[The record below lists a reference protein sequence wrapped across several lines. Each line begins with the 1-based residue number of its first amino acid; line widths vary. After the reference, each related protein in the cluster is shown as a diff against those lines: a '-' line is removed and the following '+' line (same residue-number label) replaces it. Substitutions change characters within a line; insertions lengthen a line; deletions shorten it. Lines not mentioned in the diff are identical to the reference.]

1 MKKLSKK
8 LLLSGLAA
16 LTIYSGFNTIDIS
29 TTYAKVNYDVFDLE
43 AHRGGID
50 VRPENTLYSYAY
62 AIELGATS
70 IECDMQLTKD
80 GQIVM
85 SHNPILNSDITRDK
99 NGNYIENNKYDIRL
113 MTVDELKK
121 FDVGVMDQN
130 CGEYYDLHGKTQFTY
145 DAKIPT
151 LEELMQ
157 LIQSYDDKNIVLNIE
172 TKSYPDPASAG
183 YKNNADPKKF
193 VEVFN
198 NIVKKYDM
206 EDRVVLQSFDWQT
219 LIEMKKLNPN
229 ISTSA
234 LWQEQPSWGRD
245 SESLRR
251 YEKKKSP
258 WLGGLDIKDYQ
269 GNPVKAA
276 HAIGADIISPYY
288 TEISKQD
295 VDEAH
300 SLGMKVVPWTV
311 NNEKDMTMLL
321 DMGVDGIISDKPWLL
336 KQVLEKRNIK
346 LHTPTVNV
354 DSPYHTGTDHKDTA
368 PTKAGNGNDADRKS
382 TRLNSSH
389 EWISRMPS
397 SA

>member
-43 AHRGGID
+43 AHHGGRD

-85 SHNPILNSDITRDK
+85 SHNPILNSDITRDE

-121 FDVGVMDQN
+121 FDVGIMDPN

-157 LIQSYDDKNIVLNIE
+157 LIQSYGDKNIVLNIE

-206 EDRVVLQSFDWQT
+206 EDRVVLQSFNWQT
-219 LIEMKKLNPN
+219 LIEMEKLNPN

-311 NNEKDMTMLL
+311 NNEKDMNMLL

-368 PTKAGNGNDADRKS
+368 PTEAGNGNDA
-382 TRLNSSH
+382 
-389 EWISRMPS
+389 
-397 SA
+397 AY

>member
-1 MKKLSKK
+1 MKKLSIK
-8 LLLSGLAA
+8 LLFSGLAA

-43 AHRGGID
+43 AHRGGRD

-85 SHNPILNSDITRDK
+85 SHNPILNSDITRDE

-121 FDVGVMDQN
+121 FDVGVMDPN

-157 LIQSYDDKNIVLNIE
+157 LIQSYGDKNIVLNIE

-251 YEKKKSP
+251 YEKKKSS

-311 NNEKDMTMLL
+311 NNEKDMNMLL

-346 LHTPTVNV
+346 LHTPTINV

-368 PTKAGNGNDADRKS
+368 PTEAGNGNDA
-382 TRLNSSH
+382 
-389 EWISRMPS
+389 
-397 SA
+397 AY

>member
-16 LTIYSGFNTIDIS
+16 LIIYSGFNNIDIS

-43 AHRGGID
+43 AHRGGRD

-85 SHNPILNSDITRDK
+85 SHNPILNSDITRDE
-99 NGNYIENNKYDIRL
+99 NGNYIKNNKYDIRL

-121 FDVGVMDQN
+121 FDVGVMDPN

-157 LIQSYDDKNIVLNIE
+157 LIQSYGDKNIVLNIE

-206 EDRVVLQSFDWQT
+206 ENRVVLQSFDWQT

-311 NNEKDMTMLL
+311 NNEKDMNMLL

-346 LHTPTVNV
+346 LHTPTINV

-368 PTKAGNGNDADRKS
+368 PTEAGNGNDA
-382 TRLNSSH
+382 
-389 EWISRMPS
+389 
-397 SA
+397 AY

>member
-8 LLLSGLAA
+8 LLLSGLAV
-16 LTIYSGFNTIDIS
+16 LTIYSGFNNIDIS

-43 AHRGGID
+43 AHRGGRD

-85 SHNPILNSDITRDK
+85 SHNPILNSDITRDE

-121 FDVGVMDQN
+121 FDVGVMDPN

-157 LIQSYDDKNIVLNIE
+157 LIQSYGDKNIVLNIE

-193 VEVFN
+193 VEIFN

-251 YEKKKSP
+251 YEKKKSS

-311 NNEKDMTMLL
+311 NNEKDMNMLL
-321 DMGVDGIISDKPWLL
+321 DMGIDGIISDKPWLL

-368 PTKAGNGNDADRKS
+368 PTEAGNGNDA
-382 TRLNSSH
+382 
-389 EWISRMPS
+389 
-397 SA
+397 AY

>member
-16 LTIYSGFNTIDIS
+16 LTIYSGFNNIDIS

-43 AHRGGID
+43 AHRGGRD

-85 SHNPILNSDITRDK
+85 SHNPILNSDITRDE

-121 FDVGVMDQN
+121 FDVGVMDPN

-157 LIQSYDDKNIVLNIE
+157 LIQSYGDKNIVLNIE
-172 TKSYPDPASAG
+172 TKSYPDPVSAG

-229 ISTSA
+229 ISTST

-258 WLGGLDIKDYQ
+258 WLSGLDIKDYQ

-311 NNEKDMTMLL
+311 NNEKDMNMLL

-346 LHTPTVNV
+346 LHTPTINV

-368 PTKAGNGNDADRKS
+368 PTEAGNGNDA
-382 TRLNSSH
+382 
-389 EWISRMPS
+389 
-397 SA
+397 AY

>member
-16 LTIYSGFNTIDIS
+16 LTIYSGFNNIDIS

-43 AHRGGID
+43 AHRGGRD

-85 SHNPILNSDITRDK
+85 SHNPILNSDITRDE

-121 FDVGVMDQN
+121 FDVGVMDPN

-157 LIQSYDDKNIVLNIE
+157 LIQSYGDKNIVLNIE

-206 EDRVVLQSFDWQT
+206 EDRVVLQSFDWQP

-311 NNEKDMTMLL
+311 NNEKDMNMLL

-368 PTKAGNGNDADRKS
+368 PTEAGNGNDA
-382 TRLNSSH
+382 
-389 EWISRMPS
+389 
-397 SA
+397 AY

>member
-16 LTIYSGFNTIDIS
+16 LTIYSGFNNIDIS

-43 AHRGGID
+43 AHRGGRD
-50 VRPENTLYSYAY
+50 VRHENTLYSYAY

-85 SHNPILNSDITRDK
+85 SHNPILNSDITRDE
-99 NGNYIENNKYDIRL
+99 NGNYIKNNKYDIRL

-157 LIQSYDDKNIVLNIE
+157 LIQSYGDKNIVLNIE

-311 NNEKDMTMLL
+311 NNEKDMNMLL

-368 PTKAGNGNDADRKS
+368 PTKAGNGNDA
-382 TRLNSSH
+382 
-389 EWISRMPS
+389 
-397 SA
+397 AY

>member
-16 LTIYSGFNTIDIS
+16 LTIYSGFNNIDIS

-43 AHRGGID
+43 AHRGGRD

-85 SHNPILNSDITRDK
+85 SHNPILNSDITRDE

-121 FDVGVMDQN
+121 FDVGVMDPN

-157 LIQSYDDKNIVLNIE
+157 LIQSYGDKNIVLNIE

-251 YEKKKSP
+251 YEKKKSS

-276 HAIGADIISPYY
+276 HAIGTDIISPYY

-300 SLGMKVVPWTV
+300 SLDMKIVPWTV
-311 NNEKDMTMLL
+311 NNEKDMNMLL

-354 DSPYHTGTDHKDTA
+354 DSPYHTGTDQTQPLQKLVTA
-368 PTKAGNGNDADRKS
+368 MMPLTK
-382 TRLNSSH
+382 
-389 EWISRMPS
+389 P
-397 SA
+397 

>member
-16 LTIYSGFNTIDIS
+16 LTIYSGFNNIDIS

-43 AHRGGID
+43 AHRGGRD

-85 SHNPILNSDITRDK
+85 SHNPILNSDITRDE

-121 FDVGVMDQN
+121 FDVGVMDPN

-157 LIQSYDDKNIVLNIE
+157 LIQSYGDKNIVLNIE

-193 VEVFN
+193 VEIFN

-251 YEKKKSP
+251 YEKKKSS

-276 HAIGADIISPYY
+276 HAIGTDIISPYY

-300 SLGMKVVPWTV
+300 SLDMKIVPWTV
-311 NNEKDMTMLL
+311 NNEKDMNMLL

-368 PTKAGNGNDADRKS
+368 PTKAGNGNNA
-382 TRLNSSH
+382 
-389 EWISRMPS
+389 
-397 SA
+397 AY

>member
-16 LTIYSGFNTIDIS
+16 LTIYSGFNNIDIS

-43 AHRGGID
+43 AHRGGRD

-85 SHNPILNSDITRDK
+85 SHNPILNSDTTRDE
-99 NGNYIENNKYDIRL
+99 NGNYIKNNKYDIRL

-121 FDVGVMDQN
+121 FDVGVMDPN

-145 DAKIPT
+145 DAKIPI

-157 LIQSYDDKNIVLNIE
+157 LIQSYGDKNIVLNIE

-234 LWQEQPSWGRD
+234 LWQEQPSWGHD

-288 TEISKQD
+288 TKISKQD

-311 NNEKDMTMLL
+311 NNEKDMNMLL

-346 LHTPTVNV
+346 LHTPTINV

-368 PTKAGNGNDADRKS
+368 PTEAGNGNDA
-382 TRLNSSH
+382 
-389 EWISRMPS
+389 
-397 SA
+397 AY

>member
-16 LTIYSGFNTIDIS
+16 LTIYSGFNNIDIS

-43 AHRGGID
+43 AHRGGRD

-85 SHNPILNSDITRDK
+85 SHNPILNSDITRDE

-121 FDVGVMDQN
+121 FDVGVMDPN

-157 LIQSYDDKNIVLNIE
+157 LIQSYGDKNIVLNIE

-206 EDRVVLQSFDWQT
+206 DDRVVLQSFDWQT

-311 NNEKDMTMLL
+311 NNEKDMNMLL

-368 PTKAGNGNDADRKS
+368 PTEAGNGNDA
-382 TRLNSSH
+382 
-389 EWISRMPS
+389 
-397 SA
+397 AY

>member
-8 LLLSGLAA
+8 LLFSGLAA

-43 AHRGGID
+43 AHRGGRD

-85 SHNPILNSDITRDK
+85 NHNPILNSDITRDE

-121 FDVGVMDQN
+121 FDVGVMDPN

-157 LIQSYDDKNIVLNIE
+157 LIQSYGDKNIVLNIE

-300 SLGMKVVPWTV
+300 SLGMKVVLWTV
-311 NNEKDMTMLL
+311 NNEKDMNMLL

-346 LHTPTVNV
+346 LHTPTINV

-368 PTKAGNGNDADRKS
+368 PTEAGNGNDA
-382 TRLNSSH
+382 
-389 EWISRMPS
+389 
-397 SA
+397 AY

>member
-16 LTIYSGFNTIDIS
+16 LTIYSGFNNIDIS

-43 AHRGGID
+43 AHRGGRD

-85 SHNPILNSDITRDK
+85 SHNPILNSDITRDE

-121 FDVGVMDQN
+121 FDVGIMDPN

-157 LIQSYDDKNIVLNIE
+157 LIQSYGDKNIVLNIE
-172 TKSYPDPASAG
+172 TKSYPDPVSAG

-206 EDRVVLQSFDWQT
+206 DDRVVLQSFDWQT

-234 LWQEQPSWGRD
+234 LWQEQPSWGRN

-311 NNEKDMTMLL
+311 NNEKDMNMLL

-368 PTKAGNGNDADRKS
+368 PTEAGNGNDA
-382 TRLNSSH
+382 
-389 EWISRMPS
+389 
-397 SA
+397 AY

>member
-16 LTIYSGFNTIDIS
+16 LTIYSGFNNIDIS

-43 AHRGGID
+43 AHRGGRD

-85 SHNPILNSDITRDK
+85 SHNPILNSDITRDE

-121 FDVGVMDQN
+121 FDVGVMDPN

-157 LIQSYDDKNIVLNIE
+157 LIQSYGDKNIVLNIE

-206 EDRVVLQSFDWQT
+206 EDRVVLQPFDWQT

-311 NNEKDMTMLL
+311 NNEKDMNMLL

-346 LHTPTVNV
+346 LHTPTINV

-368 PTKAGNGNDADRKS
+368 PTEAGNGNDA
-382 TRLNSSH
+382 
-389 EWISRMPS
+389 
-397 SA
+397 AY

>member
-8 LLLSGLAA
+8 LLFSGLAA

-43 AHRGGID
+43 AHRGGRD

-85 SHNPILNSDITRDK
+85 SHNPILNSDITRDE

-121 FDVGVMDQN
+121 FDVGVMDPN

-157 LIQSYDDKNIVLNIE
+157 LIQSYGDKNIVLNIE
-172 TKSYPDPASAG
+172 TKSYPDPVSAG

-229 ISTSA
+229 ISTST

-258 WLGGLDIKDYQ
+258 WLSGLDIKDYQ

-300 SLGMKVVPWTV
+300 SLGMKVVPCTV
-311 NNEKDMTMLL
+311 NNEKDMNMLL

-346 LHTPTVNV
+346 LHTPTINV

-368 PTKAGNGNDADRKS
+368 PTEAGNGNDA
-382 TRLNSSH
+382 
-389 EWISRMPS
+389 
-397 SA
+397 AY

>member
-16 LTIYSGFNTIDIS
+16 LTIYSGFNNIDIS

-43 AHRGGID
+43 AHRGGRDI
-50 VRPENTLYSYAY
+50 RPENTLYSYAY

-85 SHNPILNSDITRDK
+85 SHNPILNSDITRDE

-121 FDVGVMDQN
+121 FDVGVMDPN

-157 LIQSYDDKNIVLNIE
+157 LIQSYGDKNIVLNIE

-311 NNEKDMTMLL
+311 NNEKDMNMLL

-346 LHTPTVNV
+346 LHTPTINV
-354 DSPYHTGTDHKDTA
+354 DSPYHTGTDQTQPLQKLVTA
-368 PTKAGNGNDADRKS
+368 MMPLTK
-382 TRLNSSH
+382 
-389 EWISRMPS
+389 P
-397 SA
+397 

>member
-43 AHRGGID
+43 AHRGGRD

-85 SHNPILNSDITRDK
+85 SHNPILNSDITRDE

-121 FDVGVMDQN
+121 FDVGVMDPN

-157 LIQSYDDKNIVLNIE
+157 LIQSYGDKNIVLNIE
-172 TKSYPDPASAG
+172 TKSYPDPISAG

-234 LWQEQPSWGRD
+234 LWQKQPSWGRD

-311 NNEKDMTMLL
+311 NNEKDMNMLL

-346 LHTPTVNV
+346 LHTPTINV

-368 PTKAGNGNDADRKS
+368 PTEAGNGNDA
-382 TRLNSSH
+382 
-389 EWISRMPS
+389 
-397 SA
+397 AY

>member
-8 LLLSGLAA
+8 LLFSGLAA

-43 AHRGGID
+43 AHRGGRD

-85 SHNPILNSDITRDK
+85 SHNPILNSDITRDE
-99 NGNYIENNKYDIRL
+99 NSNYIENNKYDIRL

-121 FDVGVMDQN
+121 FDVGVMDPN

-157 LIQSYDDKNIVLNIE
+157 LIQSYGDKNIVLNIE

-311 NNEKDMTMLL
+311 NNEKDMNMLL

-368 PTKAGNGNDADRKS
+368 PTEAGNGNDA
-382 TRLNSSH
+382 
-389 EWISRMPS
+389 
-397 SA
+397 AY

>member
-43 AHRGGID
+43 AHHGGRD

-85 SHNPILNSDITRDK
+85 SHNPILNSDITRDE

-121 FDVGVMDQN
+121 FDVGIMDPN

-145 DAKIPT
+145 DTKIPT

-157 LIQSYDDKNIVLNIE
+157 LIQSYGDKNIVLNIE

-219 LIEMKKLNPN
+219 LIEMEKLNPN

-311 NNEKDMTMLL
+311 NNEKDMNMLL

-368 PTKAGNGNDADRKS
+368 PTEAGNGNDA
-382 TRLNSSH
+382 
-389 EWISRMPS
+389 
-397 SA
+397 AY

>member
-43 AHRGGID
+43 AHRGGRDI
-50 VRPENTLYSYAY
+50 RPENALYSYAY

-80 GQIVM
+80 DQIVM
-85 SHNPILNSDITRDK
+85 SHNPILNSDITRDE

-121 FDVGVMDQN
+121 FDVGVMDPN

-157 LIQSYDDKNIVLNIE
+157 LIQSYGDKNIVLNIE
-172 TKSYPDPASAG
+172 TKSYPDPISAG

-311 NNEKDMTMLL
+311 NNEKDMNMLL

-346 LHTPTVNV
+346 LHTPTINV

-368 PTKAGNGNDADRKS
+368 PTEAGNGNDA
-382 TRLNSSH
+382 
-389 EWISRMPS
+389 
-397 SA
+397 AY

>member
-16 LTIYSGFNTIDIS
+16 LTIYSGFNNIDIS

-43 AHRGGID
+43 AHRGGRD

-85 SHNPILNSDITRDK
+85 SHNPILNSDITRDE

-121 FDVGVMDQN
+121 FDVGVMDPN

-157 LIQSYDDKNIVLNIE
+157 LIQSYGDKNIVLNIE

-276 HAIGADIISPYY
+276 HVIGADIISPYY

-311 NNEKDMTMLL
+311 NNEKDMNMLL

-346 LHTPTVNV
+346 LHTPTINV

-368 PTKAGNGNDADRKS
+368 PTEAGNGNDTAY
-382 TRLNSSH
+382 
-389 EWISRMPS
+389 
-397 SA
+397 

>member
-8 LLLSGLAA
+8 LLLSGLAV
-16 LTIYSGFNTIDIS
+16 LTIYSGFNNIDIS

-43 AHRGGID
+43 AHRGGRD

-85 SHNPILNSDITRDK
+85 SHNPILNSDITRDE

-121 FDVGVMDQN
+121 FDVGVMDPN

-157 LIQSYDDKNIVLNIE
+157 LIQSYGDKNIVLNIE

-193 VEVFN
+193 VEIFN

-311 NNEKDMTMLL
+311 NNEKDMNMLL

-346 LHTPTVNV
+346 LHTPTINV

-368 PTKAGNGNDADRKS
+368 PTEAGNGNDA
-382 TRLNSSH
+382 
-389 EWISRMPS
+389 
-397 SA
+397 AY

>member
-16 LTIYSGFNTIDIS
+16 LTIYSGFNNIDIS

-43 AHRGGID
+43 AHRGGRD

-85 SHNPILNSDITRDK
+85 SHNPILNSDITRDE

-121 FDVGVMDQN
+121 FDVGVMDPN

-157 LIQSYDDKNIVLNIE
+157 LIQSYGDKNIVLNIE

-198 NIVKKYDM
+198 NIVKNYDM

-311 NNEKDMTMLL
+311 NNEKDMNMLL

-368 PTKAGNGNDADRKS
+368 PTEAGNGNDA
-382 TRLNSSH
+382 
-389 EWISRMPS
+389 
-397 SA
+397 AY

>member
-43 AHRGGID
+43 AHRGGRDI
-50 VRPENTLYSYAY
+50 RPENTLYSYAY

-85 SHNPILNSDITRDK
+85 SHNPILNSDITRDE

-121 FDVGVMDQN
+121 FDVGVMDPN

-157 LIQSYDDKNIVLNIE
+157 LIQSYGDKNIVLNIE

-193 VEVFN
+193 VEIFN

-251 YEKKKSP
+251 YEKKKSS

-311 NNEKDMTMLL
+311 NNEKDMNMLL

-346 LHTPTVNV
+346 LHTPTINV
-354 DSPYHTGTDHKDTA
+354 DSPYHTGTDQTQPLQKLVTA
-368 PTKAGNGNDADRKS
+368 MMPLTK
-382 TRLNSSH
+382 
-389 EWISRMPS
+389 P
-397 SA
+397 

>member
-43 AHRGGID
+43 AHRGGRDI
-50 VRPENTLYSYAY
+50 RPENTLYSYAY

-85 SHNPILNSDITRDK
+85 SHNPILNSDITRDE

-121 FDVGVMDQN
+121 FDVGVMDPN

-157 LIQSYDDKNIVLNIE
+157 LIQSYGDKNIVLNIE
-172 TKSYPDPASAG
+172 TKSYPDPTSAE
-183 YKNNADPKKF
+183 YRNNADPKKF

-311 NNEKDMTMLL
+311 NNEKDMNMLL

-346 LHTPTVNV
+346 LHTPTINV
-354 DSPYHTGTDHKDTA
+354 DSPYHTGTDQTQPLQKLVTA
-368 PTKAGNGNDADRKS
+368 MMPLTK
-382 TRLNSSH
+382 
-389 EWISRMPS
+389 P
-397 SA
+397 

>member
-16 LTIYSGFNTIDIS
+16 LTIYSGFNNIDIS

-43 AHRGGID
+43 AHRGGRD

-157 LIQSYDDKNIVLNIE
+157 LIQSYGDKNIVLNIE

-193 VEVFN
+193 VEIFN

-251 YEKKKSP
+251 YEKKKSS

-276 HAIGADIISPYY
+276 HAIGTDIISPYY

-300 SLGMKVVPWTV
+300 SLDMKIVPWTV
-311 NNEKDMTMLL
+311 NNEKDMNMLL

-368 PTKAGNGNDADRKS
+368 PTKAGNGNDA
-382 TRLNSSH
+382 
-389 EWISRMPS
+389 
-397 SA
+397 AY

>member
-43 AHRGGID
+43 AHRGGRDI
-50 VRPENTLYSYAY
+50 RPENTLYSYAY

-85 SHNPILNSDITRDK
+85 SHNPILNSDITRDE

-121 FDVGVMDQN
+121 FDVGVMDPN

-157 LIQSYDDKNIVLNIE
+157 LIQSYGDKNIVLNIE

-245 SESLRR
+245 SESFRR

-311 NNEKDMTMLL
+311 NNEKDMNMLL

-346 LHTPTVNV
+346 LHTPTINV

-368 PTKAGNGNDADRKS
+368 PTEAGNGNDA
-382 TRLNSSH
+382 
-389 EWISRMPS
+389 
-397 SA
+397 AY

>member
-16 LTIYSGFNTIDIS
+16 LTIYSGFNNIDIS

-43 AHRGGID
+43 AHRGGRD

-85 SHNPILNSDITRDK
+85 SHNPILNSDITRDE

-121 FDVGVMDQN
+121 FDVGVMDPN

-157 LIQSYDDKNIVLNIE
+157 LIQSYGDKNIVLNIE

-300 SLGMKVVPWTV
+300 FFGMKVVPWTV
-311 NNEKDMTMLL
+311 NNEKDMNMLL

-368 PTKAGNGNDADRKS
+368 PTEAGNGNDA
-382 TRLNSSH
+382 
-389 EWISRMPS
+389 
-397 SA
+397 AY

>member
-43 AHRGGID
+43 AHRGGRD

-85 SHNPILNSDITRDK
+85 SHNPILNSDITRDE

-121 FDVGVMDQN
+121 FDVGVMDPN

-157 LIQSYDDKNIVLNIE
+157 LIQSYGDKNIVLNIE

-311 NNEKDMTMLL
+311 NNEKDMNMLL
-321 DMGVDGIISDKPWLL
+321 DMGVDGIISYKPWLL

-368 PTKAGNGNDADRKS
+368 PTEAGNGNDA
-382 TRLNSSH
+382 
-389 EWISRMPS
+389 
-397 SA
+397 AY

>member
-16 LTIYSGFNTIDIS
+16 LTIYSGFNNIDIS

-43 AHRGGID
+43 AHRGGRDI
-50 VRPENTLYSYAY
+50 RPENTLYSYAY

-85 SHNPILNSDITRDK
+85 SHNPILNSDITRDE

-121 FDVGVMDQN
+121 FDVGVMDPN

-151 LEELMQ
+151 LEEL
-157 LIQSYDDKNIVLNIE
+157 IQSYGDKNIVLNIE

-311 NNEKDMTMLL
+311 NNEKDMNMLL

-346 LHTPTVNV
+346 LHTPTINV

-368 PTKAGNGNDADRKS
+368 PTEAGNGNDA
-382 TRLNSSH
+382 
-389 EWISRMPS
+389 
-397 SA
+397 AY

>member
-16 LTIYSGFNTIDIS
+16 LTIYSRFNNIDIS

-43 AHRGGID
+43 AHRGGRD

-85 SHNPILNSDITRDK
+85 SHNPILNSDITRDE

-121 FDVGVMDQN
+121 FDVGVMDPN

-157 LIQSYDDKNIVLNIE
+157 LIQSYGDKNIVSNIE

-193 VEVFN
+193 VEIFN

-251 YEKKKSP
+251 YEKKKSS

-311 NNEKDMTMLL
+311 NNEKDMNMLL
-321 DMGVDGIISDKPWLL
+321 DMGVDGVISDKPWLL

-346 LHTPTVNV
+346 LYTQTVNV
-354 DSPYHTGTDHKDTA
+354 DSPYHTGTDQTQPLQKLVTA
-368 PTKAGNGNDADRKS
+368 MMPLTK
-382 TRLNSSH
+382 
-389 EWISRMPS
+389 P
-397 SA
+397 

>member
-16 LTIYSGFNTIDIS
+16 LTIYSGFNNIDIS

-43 AHRGGID
+43 AHRGGRD

-85 SHNPILNSDITRDK
+85 NHNPILNSDITRDE

-157 LIQSYDDKNIVLNIE
+157 LIQSYGDKNIVLNIE

-311 NNEKDMTMLL
+311 NNEKDMNMLL

-368 PTKAGNGNDADRKS
+368 PTEAGNGNDA
-382 TRLNSSH
+382 
-389 EWISRMPS
+389 
-397 SA
+397 AY

>member
-8 LLLSGLAA
+8 LLFSGLAA

-43 AHRGGID
+43 AHRGGRD

-85 SHNPILNSDITRDK
+85 SHNPILNSDITRDE

-121 FDVGVMDQN
+121 FDVGVMDPN

-157 LIQSYDDKNIVLNIE
+157 LIQSYGDKNIVLNIE

-234 LWQEQPSWGRD
+234 LWQKQPSWGRD

-258 WLGGLDIKDYQ
+258 WLGDLDIKDYQ

-311 NNEKDMTMLL
+311 NNEKDMNMLL

-346 LHTPTVNV
+346 LHTPTINV
-354 DSPYHTGTDHKDTA
+354 DSPYHTGTYHKDTA
-368 PTKAGNGNDADRKS
+368 PTEAGNGNDA
-382 TRLNSSH
+382 
-389 EWISRMPS
+389 
-397 SA
+397 AY

>member
-43 AHRGGID
+43 AHRGGRD

-85 SHNPILNSDITRDK
+85 SHNPILNSDITRDE

-121 FDVGVMDQN
+121 FDVGVMDPN

-157 LIQSYDDKNIVLNIE
+157 LIQSYGDKNIVLNIE

-206 EDRVVLQSFDWQT
+206 ENRVVLQSFDWQT

-311 NNEKDMTMLL
+311 NNEKDMNMLL

-346 LHTPTVNV
+346 LHTPTINV

-368 PTKAGNGNDADRKS
+368 PTEAGNGNDA
-382 TRLNSSH
+382 
-389 EWISRMPS
+389 
-397 SA
+397 AY

>member
-16 LTIYSGFNTIDIS
+16 LTIYSGFNNIDIS

-43 AHRGGID
+43 AHRGGRD

-85 SHNPILNSDITRDK
+85 SHNPILNSDITRDE

-121 FDVGVMDQN
+121 FDVGVMDPN

-157 LIQSYDDKNIVLNIE
+157 LIQSYGDKNIVLNIE

-251 YEKKKSP
+251 YEKKKSS

-276 HAIGADIISPYY
+276 HAIGTDIISPYY

-311 NNEKDMTMLL
+311 NNEKDMNMLL

-354 DSPYHTGTDHKDTA
+354 DSPYHTGTDQTQPLQKLVTA
-368 PTKAGNGNDADRKS
+368 MMPLTK
-382 TRLNSSH
+382 
-389 EWISRMPS
+389 P
-397 SA
+397 

>member
-16 LTIYSGFNTIDIS
+16 LTIYSGFNNIDIS

-43 AHRGGID
+43 AHRGGRD

-85 SHNPILNSDITRDK
+85 NHNPILNSDITRDE

-121 FDVGVMDQN
+121 FDVGVMDPN

-157 LIQSYDDKNIVLNIE
+157 LIQSYGDKNIVLNIE

-300 SLGMKVVPWTV
+300 SLGMKVVPCTV
-311 NNEKDMTMLL
+311 NNEKDMNMLL

-346 LHTPTVNV
+346 LHTPTINV

-368 PTKAGNGNDADRKS
+368 PTEAGNGNDA
-382 TRLNSSH
+382 
-389 EWISRMPS
+389 
-397 SA
+397 AY

>member
-16 LTIYSGFNTIDIS
+16 LIIYSGFNNIDIS

-43 AHRGGID
+43 AHRGGRD

-121 FDVGVMDQN
+121 FDVGVMDPN

-157 LIQSYDDKNIVLNIE
+157 LIQSYGDKNIVLNIE

-206 EDRVVLQSFDWQT
+206 ENRVVLQSFDWQT

-311 NNEKDMTMLL
+311 NNEKDMNMLL

-354 DSPYHTGTDHKDTA
+354 DSPYHTGTDQTQPLQKLVTA
-368 PTKAGNGNDADRKS
+368 MMPLTK
-382 TRLNSSH
+382 
-389 EWISRMPS
+389 P
-397 SA
+397 

>member
-43 AHRGGID
+43 AHRGGRD

-85 SHNPILNSDITRDK
+85 SHNPILNSDITRDE

-121 FDVGVMDQN
+121 FDVGVMDPN

-157 LIQSYDDKNIVLNIE
+157 LIQSYGDKNIVLNIE

-234 LWQEQPSWGRD
+234 LWQKQPSWGRD

-311 NNEKDMTMLL
+311 NNEKDMNMLL

-368 PTKAGNGNDADRKS
+368 PTEAGNGNDA
-382 TRLNSSH
+382 
-389 EWISRMPS
+389 
-397 SA
+397 AY